1 MAPVDALQHHDGGV
15 EHHADRKRNARQEM
29 ILRVRPITLSRQKV
43 SMMLMGMAIA
53 IIRVALSWR
62 RKTQRMAQ
70 ESSTPSPRLA
80 VTMLTARLM

>member
-1 MAPVDALQHHDGGV
+1 
-15 EHHADRKRNARQEM
+15 
-29 ILRVRPITLSRQKV
+29 
-43 SMMLMGMAIA
+43 MMLMGMAIA

-80 VTMLTARLM
+80 VTMLTALLM

>member
-1 MAPVDALQHHDGGV
+1 MLSSTTMAASSTMPTAK
-15 EHHADRKRNARQEM
+15 AIPAREM
-29 ILRVRPITLSRQKV
+29 MFSVLPITLSRQKV

-80 VTMLTARLM
+80 VTMPTARLM